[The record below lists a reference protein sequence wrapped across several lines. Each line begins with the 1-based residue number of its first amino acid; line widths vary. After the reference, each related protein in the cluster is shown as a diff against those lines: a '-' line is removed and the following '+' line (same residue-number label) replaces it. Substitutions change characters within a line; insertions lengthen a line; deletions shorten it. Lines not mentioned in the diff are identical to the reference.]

1 MVCMYALGQ
10 SVIFHLSKKYAAL
23 LAYLKVGDN
32 GMLYIFFLFL
42 QEVKWYCVQCVGPQF
57 VVS

>member
-1 MVCMYALGQ
+1 MIFMVFTNKYGRAVTVGMYALGQ

-42 QEVKWYCVQCVGPQF
+42 QEVK
-57 VVS
+57 